1 MNGKHRRISLV
12 TWSLTLLCFT
22 TLTGSSI
29 ASPFLS
35 SSSEIE
41 DLRNP
46 VGNDWWSMFRHD
58 ATHSGQSTTMAPDAA
73 DILWTYQ
80 TDFIISSS
88 PAVSHGR
95 VYIGAWDR
103 SLYCLE
109 MDSGTVLWNYSTN
122 SEITSSPAVVNGRV
136 FFGSQDTY
144 LYCLD
149 AVNGSLL
156 WVFKTGFIID
166 TSPLVVDEQV
176 FFGSSDGSLYCL
188 NVADG
193 SLLWEYETNSAF
205 VSSPASAEGRLYVG
219 IVNGDFVCLNSLTG
233 ELLWV
238 FATTSGIYSSPTIDD
253 GKVYFGANDNN
264 VYCLNAQTGGI
275 LWSYDTG
282 CEVHASPSVA
292 YGCVYIGTSDGRM
305 LCLDK
310 ETGNFLWS
318 YLVNGSVESS
328 PGIADGKLYF
338 DSDPCCGYTSYLV
351 CLNAYTGALI
361 WSYNFNTQFPTKSS
375 PALAAG
381 KLFVGSGDGTI
392 YAFGDIQ
399 YLADANGPYYGFK
412 DSPVQFTGSVY
423 GGDPGFSW
431 FWDFGDGTTSPL
443 QNPTHTYTTV
453 GEYPVSLTVI
463 DNLGQIA
470 TDDTQ
475 VFIEVPNIPP
485 QIPLIEGPTSGKP
498 GVSYEFVF
506 TTTDQNNDKILYFI
520 DWGDNTTSGWLGPF
534 AGDVAVHQNH
544 TWSNRGTYEIL
555 VKAKDWHGA
564 ESTWSEPLTLSI
576 IAPVLS
582 LDVTG
587 GLGFTVSITNRGD
600 APATIIQWNTSFEGG
615 TLFHVF
621 TTQLTETIPPG
632 LTKSVRITPVGF
644 GSMTLNLSIGC
655 DEGITYN
662 TTVPAK
668 LFLVFVFRIHPS

>member
-1 MNGKHRRISLV
+1 
-12 TWSLTLLCFT
+12 
-22 TLTGSSI
+22 
-29 ASPFLS
+29 
-35 SSSEIE
+35 
-41 DLRNP
+41 
-46 VGNDWWSMFRHD
+46 MFRHD
-58 ATHSGQSTTMAPDAA
+58 TTHTGASTTTAPEAA

-176 FFGSSDGSLYCL
+176 FFGSSDGSLYSL

-205 VSSPASAEGRLYVG
+205 VSSPAIADGRLYTG

-238 FATTSGIYSSPTIDD
+238 FVTTSGIYSSPTIDD

-275 LWSYDTG
+275 LWSYDAG

-310 ETGNFLWS
+310 ETGGFLWS

-351 CLNAYTGALI
+351 CLNAYSGALI

-399 YLADANGPYYGFK
+399 YLADANGPYYGFE

-443 QNPTHTYTTV
+443 QNPTHTYTSV

-470 TDDTQ
+470 TDGTQ

-506 TTTDQNNDKILYFI
+506 TTTDQNDDKILYFI

-534 AGDVAVHQNH
+534 AGDEAVHLNH
-544 TWSNRGTYEIL
+544 TWANRGTYEIL

-564 ESTWSEPLTLSI
+564 ESTWSEPFTLSI

-621 TTQLTETIPPG
+621 ITQPTETIPPG

-644 GSMTLNLSIGC
+644 GSMTLNLFIGC

-668 LFLVFVFRIHPS
+668 LFLVFVFGIHPL